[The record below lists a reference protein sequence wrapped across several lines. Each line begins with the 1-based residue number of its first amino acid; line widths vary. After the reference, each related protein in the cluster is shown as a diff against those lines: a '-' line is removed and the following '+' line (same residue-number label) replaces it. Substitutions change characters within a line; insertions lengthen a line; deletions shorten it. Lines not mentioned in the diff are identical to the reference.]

1 MRTKIWDGEAR
12 GNVNCAFSEIG
23 NGLVA
28 ALEEHKIDRFG
39 VKQVALTT
47 QQTGH

>member
-28 ALEEHKIDRFG
+28 ALEEHKILMTDLGLNKLR
-39 VKQVALTT
+39 
-47 QQTGH
+47 